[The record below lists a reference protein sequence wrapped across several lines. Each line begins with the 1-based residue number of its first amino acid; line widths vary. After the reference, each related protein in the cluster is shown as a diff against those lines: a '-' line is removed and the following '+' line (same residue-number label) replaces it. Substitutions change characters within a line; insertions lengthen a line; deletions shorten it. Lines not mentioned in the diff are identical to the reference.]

1 MIWAEKSVLGCMMM
15 DPEGCAGV
23 YSRVTPE
30 MFESETLG
38 QMFACC
44 RALRQ
49 KGRRPDAT
57 TLIETLGEG
66 YKGPVLEC
74 AETAPSMAGFESYI
88 ACLRD
93 GWRERTILAGLDG
106 LRISGMDASGLTR
119 GLGQL
124 WQSQQALEEAEEGA
138 TAKGWKE
145 GMGDFLGWLDSRR
158 PALVTGFGG
167 LDALT
172 GGLPRRGVTAIS
184 ARPGGGK
191 TTFALQIATQMSKGR
206 RVLYQSLEM
215 PREQLYTCIFARAL
229 GLDSALFRDRALTP
243 AQRQRVEQ
251 AARLLE
257 EKYRLII
264 DDRDCAGLEQLEANI
279 LRFKPEAVVVD
290 HLGLLS
296 PQKTRAQRNE
306 ELAALTRGLKQ
317 LAMKRGVAVVE
328 LVQASRASE
337 GRPLAM
343 GDMFGSATIEHDADL
358 LIGLE
363 ADEPVGGEGRARARV
378 LKNRAGA
385 VGCVEFYWR
394 RRFHQFIEVKG
405 REENR

>member
-1 MIWAEKSVLGCMMM
+1 M
-15 DPEGCAGV
+15 
-23 YSRVTPE
+23 
-30 MFESETLG
+30 
-38 QMFACC
+38 
-44 RALRQ
+44 
-49 KGRRPDAT
+49 
-57 TLIETLGEG
+57 
-66 YKGPVLEC
+66 
-74 AETAPSMAGFESYI
+74 
-88 ACLRD
+88 
-93 GWRERTILAGLDG
+93 
-106 LRISGMDASGLTR
+106 
-119 GLGQL
+119 
-124 WQSQQALEEAEEGA
+124 
-138 TAKGWKE
+138 
-145 GMGDFLGWLDSRR
+145 
-158 PALVTGFGG
+158 
-167 LDALT
+167 
-172 GGLPRRGVTAIS
+172 TAIS

-279 LRFKPEAVVVD
+279 LRFRPEAVVVD

-363 ADEPVGGEGRARARV
+363 ADEPAGGEGRARARV